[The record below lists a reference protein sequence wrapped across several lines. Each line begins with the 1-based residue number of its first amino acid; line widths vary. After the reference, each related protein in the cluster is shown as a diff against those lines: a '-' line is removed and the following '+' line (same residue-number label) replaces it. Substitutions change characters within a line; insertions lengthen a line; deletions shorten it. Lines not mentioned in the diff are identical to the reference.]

1 MLPRLMNDPSCYSGR
16 TCNNETNNKRKKK
29 KKRCIDIIHHKI
41 YICGTLDYYAMIQ
54 WRENTIPIEMTKYGY
69 DPLLYYKDSLMAT
82 VAIKKKKKCLSI

>member
-1 MLPRLMNDPSCYSGR
+1 MCCNSNSFIVCSLPFTFHNVKAHQSKTMIN
-16 TCNNETNNKRKKK
+16 
-29 KKRCIDIIHHKI
+29 HKI